1 MKSNA
6 KYQDL
11 VIKDGKL
18 IGDWDNLYK
27 NFDDPWMQSILD
39 HKLDT
44 RRQISILACQR
55 LREEHNSLR
64 VLELG
69 CGFGFITQSLTELK
83 FKAVG
88 MDISENA
95 IAKAKEK
102 NPESIYRVGPFD
114 DFDFIREFNPDIL
127 IMAELTWYVLENLD
141 TFMHKLKGFAKLK
154 QNPVFLIHLLN
165 TYKPGVQKYGLE
177 KFKNHGEI
185 LKYFN
190 LDYLESGYIE
200 TRRPDDPH
208 SGGSYF
214 IAQVTP

>member
-1 MKSNA
+1 MTQNIR
-6 KYQDL
+6 YQDL

-18 IGDWDNLYK
+18 VGDWESLYK
-27 NFDDPWMQSILD
+27 NFDDPWMQSRLD

-55 LREEHNSLR
+55 LRDQHQSLK

-69 CGFGFITQSLTELK
+69 CGFGFITQSLTDLK
-83 FKAVG
+83 FDAVG
-88 MDISENA
+88 MDISKHAVE
-95 IAKAKEK
+95 KAKDK
-102 NPESIYRVGPFD
+102 NPEAKFRIGQFD

-127 IMAELTWYVLENLD
+127 IMAELTWYVLEKLDSFIHNL
-141 TFMHKLKGFAKLK
+141 KEFAKSRE
-154 QNPVFLIHLLN
+154 NPVFLIHLLN

-185 LKYFN
+185 LDYFK
-190 LDYLESGYIE
+190 LDFLESGYIE
-200 TRRPDDPH
+200 TRRPDDPE

-214 IAQVTP
+214 IARVTV